1 MIPLLTTRFN
11 NETWNENEEYRSKK
25 FKESFSHMCLYPVPQ
40 KMAYWVCPNNICF
53 IVEMNNSSNKIEG
66 IGIIRNKIETDYY
79 YHVYKECTF
88 NRYVY
93 KGKYRLSR
101 EQLINYNSDIVHI
114 LDNILFKGK
123 THLKRGI
130 GFTAITDKLQRNP
143 VCSEHNLSEEIKQ
156 IFLQHYKPAIF
167 AEKKAPPEEQ
177 QDRKET

>member
-11 NETWNENEEYRSKK
+11 TETWNENEEYRFKK
-25 FKESFSHMCLYPVPQ
+25 FRESFSHICLYPVPQ
-40 KMAYWVCPNNICF
+40 KMACWVCPNNICF
-53 IVEMNNSSNKIEG
+53 VVEMNNSLNKIEG
-66 IGIIRNKIETDYY
+66 IGIVRNKIETDYY

-101 EQLINYNSDIVHI
+101 EQLINYNSDIVDI

-177 QDRKET
+177 QDQKET